1 VFSVKK
7 KRNNGMMEWWNNGM
21 MRKMARR
28 GARGREQGE

>member
-1 VFSVKK
+1 
-7 KRNNGMMEWWNNGM
+7 MMEWWNNGM